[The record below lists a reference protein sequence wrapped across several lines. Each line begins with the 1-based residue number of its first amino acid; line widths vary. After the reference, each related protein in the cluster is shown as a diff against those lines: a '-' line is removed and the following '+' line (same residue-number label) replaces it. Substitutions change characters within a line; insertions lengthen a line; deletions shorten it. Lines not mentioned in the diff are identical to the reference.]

1 MLKRSATAVGLL
13 LLGFPALVL
22 GGLPYFLF
30 IGFLLC
36 ASAWEYSEMFRA
48 AGARPARWLVLL
60 GVAAL
65 LAARFYYPQAS
76 NLVFS
81 VGILAMLTWHLVDY
95 ESGTERAGLDFGVSV
110 GALAYLGWIG
120 AYLLDMRHLDQGAW
134 WLMFV
139 LPCVWLAD
147 VGAYM
152 IGAAYGIA
160 VINTGVAGV
169 ATENSDATADHAHE
183 DGFTRLKTRDLFMPG
198 AIVSAAVV
206 LQMDGDVC
214 RSARIVLGGVA
225 PIPWRVP
232 EVERLLQGQRITLEL
247 AARAGDASVAGARPL
262 GGNGYKVPMTRS
274 LVARAVNE
282 LARQA

>member
-95 ESGTERAGLDFGVSV
+95 ERGTERAGLDFGVSV

-152 IGAAYGIA
+152 IGAAYGKHRMA
-160 VINTGVAGV
+160 PRLSPKKTWEGFAAGALSAMLTGMFFAFAYSQWGPLHLSIWSGGAFGLVVGLLTPLGDLGESMLKRQAGMKDSGNIFPGHGG
-169 ATENSDATADHAHE
+169 AFDRIDSWLWTA
-183 DGFTRLKTRDLFMPG
+183 
-198 AIVSAAVV
+198 
-206 LQMDGDVC
+206 
-214 RSARIVLGGVA
+214 VLGYYF
-225 PIPWRVP
+225 
-232 EVERLLQGQRITLEL
+232 ITWFV
-247 AARAGDASVAGARPL
+247 R
-262 GGNGYKVPMTRS
+262 
-274 LVARAVNE
+274 
-282 LARQA
+282 